1 MTLTYDHFHILFTT
15 FKSRCRTSS
24 FARATATAAFSA
36 LALQAP
42 AGAAEVGVA
51 AKSVTIGQSI
61 SLSGP
66 LGAIGTDY
74 GEGFKAAIDEAN
86 RRGGVH
92 GRKINLI
99 QLDDAYLSDRALLN
113 TKKLLDEDRVFAI
126 VGSLGTGS
134 VATVLPLLTERR
146 VPLFA
151 AFTGADSLR
160 RETSRYLYTVIA
172 SYGDETEKMVSHLTT
187 IGIKNIGAM
196 YQNNA
201 FGKDGLAG
209 AEAALKRRGLSLA
222 VSASVETNASDAG
235 TAAKTIVAANPQAVL
250 VLSAGKATIEFARE
264 MRKTSPAVRLL
275 MLSVADT
282 NQVVRELGKDAAGV
296 VVAQT
301 MPAPLGTKL
310 AVSMEHQ
317 KLMKAAGKDAHI
329 GYASMTGFVAARA
342 FVQALKLAGTEPTRD
357 KFISGLESGTR
368 LDVGGFELRFSPERH
383 HGSTYVELTMI
394 RSGGSLFAY

>member
-1 MTLTYDHFHILFTT
+1 MTLT
-15 FKSRCRTSS
+15 FKQLPIFVKALKTRCHASS
-24 FARATATAAFSA
+24 LAKAAVTAAFSA
-36 LALQAP
+36 LALQMP
-42 AGAAEVGVA
+42 AGAAEVGVT

-74 GEGFKAAIDEAN
+74 GEGFKLAIDDAN

-92 GRKINLI
+92 GRKMNLI
-99 QLDDAYLSDRALLN
+99 QLDDAYLSDRALVN
-113 TKKLLDEDRVFAI
+113 TRKLLDEDGVFAI

-160 RETSRYLYTVIA
+160 REPSRYLFTVIA
-172 SYGDETEKMVSHLTT
+172 SYGDETEKMVNHLTT

-235 TAAKTIVAANPQAVL
+235 TAAKTISAAKPQAVL
-250 VLSAGKATIEFARE
+250 VLSAGKATIEFARV
-264 MRKTSPAVRLL
+264 MRKSSPAVRLL
-275 MLSVADT
+275 TLSVADT
-282 NQVVRELGKDAAGV
+282 NQLVRELGKDAAGV

-301 MPAPLGTKL
+301 MPAPVGSKM
-310 AVSMEHQ
+310 AVSIEHQ
-317 KLMKAAGKDAHI
+317 KLMKAAGKEDHI

-357 KFISGLESGTR
+357 KFISGLESGAR
-368 LDVGGFELRFSPERH
+368 IDVGGFELRFSPERH